1 MLVCVFAVCI
11 CTRDRGCG
19 AHPVFPAPLFK
30 RAKFLANLGRNA
42 PRDCETVSASLRAQ
56 RRNPPLRLPRYGLLR
71 CARNDGERILNHTI
85 APCTLHSFSPCGRRW
100 RGRSPRRMKGLYRRR
115 QTPHPSRCRFASI
128 ADAKHRRP
136 FLSTAADG
144 RLCHP
149 LPQGERGAPSA
160 CRAHFLTSP
169 SPPPP
174 SRSASPAPPNT
185 SPGETVATDP

>member
-1 MLVCVFAVCI
+1 MRARRSGTTAATCCSRVEVSLL
-11 CTRDRGCG
+11 
-19 AHPVFPAPLFK
+19 PLWEK
-30 RAKFLANLGRNA
+30 VA
-42 PRDCETVSASLRAQ
+42 DEV
-56 RRNPPLRLPRYGLLR
+56 
-71 CARNDGERILNHTI
+71 
-85 APCTLHSFSPCGRRW
+85 
-100 RGRSPRRMKGLYRRR
+100 RRMRGLYRRR